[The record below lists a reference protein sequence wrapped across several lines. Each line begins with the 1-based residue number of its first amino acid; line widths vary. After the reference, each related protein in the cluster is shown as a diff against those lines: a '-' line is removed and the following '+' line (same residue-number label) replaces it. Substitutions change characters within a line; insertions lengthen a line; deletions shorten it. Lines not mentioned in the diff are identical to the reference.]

1 MNKRQ
6 REAEEA
12 LTDQENFL
20 PRKQLVLTFT
30 VLATT
35 LLVYFIDQNGIGQLL
50 PTVAKDLDAGQT
62 ISWAGT
68 SALIGNTT
76 FQVLYGRLSDIFGRK
91 VVYLSALGLLCFS
104 DLMCGLSKNA
114 PMLYVFRGLTGI
126 AGGGIT
132 SLSMMI
138 VSDIVSLERRG
149 KYQGILGS
157 MVGLGNLIGPLLAA
171 AFAQKGIWRG
181 LFYLLCPT
189 AALCGCISWYF
200 LPSTVPMGNF
210 KQNVKKIDF
219 WGVTTAS
226 IGLILILIP
235 ISGGGAYFEWK
246 SYVHSLFFILLS
258 QSLTSQDQWSYPCSL
273 LEEFLLLP
281 SSTSNGRFRD
291 CQ

>member
-1 MNKRQ
+1 MTKAQ
-6 REAEEA
+6 DEAEA
-12 LTDQENFL
+12 GLHDQENLL
-20 PRKQLVLTFT
+20 PRKKLVLTFT

-35 LLVYFIDQNGIGQLL
+35 LLVYFIDQNGIGQIL
-50 PTVAKDLDAGQT
+50 PTVAKDLDAQQT

-104 DLMCGLSKNA
+104 DLMCGLSKNP

-171 AFAQKGIWRG
+171 TFAQKSNWRG

-189 AALCGCISWYF
+189 AALCGVIAWWF
-200 LPSTVPMGNF
+200 LPTTMPSGHF
-210 KQNVKKIDF
+210 KENVKKIDW

-226 IGLILILIP
+226 IGLILILVPVVCIRCH
-235 ISGGGAYFEWK
+235 IFHVQCS
-246 SYVHSLFFILLS
+246 FF
-258 QSLTSQDQWSYPCSL
+258 
-273 LEEFLLLP
+273 
-281 SSTSNGRFRD
+281 
-291 CQ
+291 